1 MKNRILERDFYLQP
15 VVDVARALIGKS
27 LVHRIGDEAVA
38 GIILETE
45 AYDGEQDQACHAR
58 SGKTKRN
65 AVMYGPA
72 GHAYIYFTYGM
83 HWLLNCVT
91 GSEGYPAAV
100 LIRCIHPT
108 RGLEMIAQN
117 RMDITPALWCDGPA
131 KLTRALAIDGT
142 LNGCDLCQ
150 KTGVLR
156 IEEGITIPE
165 ELIQA
170 APRIGI
176 GYASEPWKSKPW
188 RFTAQV
194 LPSRIDELIE

>member
-1 MKNRILERDFYLQP
+1 MSRSILPRDFYERP
-15 VVDVARALIGKS
+15 VVEVARALIGKL
-27 LVHRIGDEAVA
+27 LVRQIGNESVS

-91 GSEGYPAAV
+91 GCENYPAAV
-100 LIRCIHPT
+100 LIRSLHPT
-108 RGLEMIAQN
+108 TGLERMAKN
-117 RMDITPALWCDGPA
+117 RKGIEQKSWCNGPA
-131 KLTRALAIDGT
+131 KLTKALCLDGT

-150 KTGVLR
+150 KNSTLW
-156 IEEGITIPE
+156 ITEGITIPDE
-165 ELIQA
+165 FIQA
-170 APRIGI
+170 VPRVGI
-176 GYASEPWKSKPW
+176 GYAGEPWISKPW
-188 RFTAQV
+188 RFLVRMEA
-194 LPSRIDELIE
+194 SKIDALTQ

>member
-1 MKNRILERDFYLQP
+1 MKSPIRERDFYLQP

-27 LVHRIGDEAVA
+27 LVHQIGDQAVA

-100 LIRCIHPT
+100 LIRSIHPT

-156 IEEGITIPE
+156 VEEGITIPE

-188 RFTAQV
+188 RFTAQM
-194 LPSRIDELIE
+194 LPSRIDELIK

>member
-1 MKNRILERDFYLQP
+1 MSRILKRDFYVRP
-15 VVDVARALIGKS
+15 VVEVAHALIGKQ
-27 LVHRIGDEAVA
+27 LVHQINGQPVA

-45 AYDGEQDQACHAR
+45 AYDGEQDLACHAH

-91 GSEGYPAAV
+91 GCENYPAAV
-100 LIRCIHPT
+100 LIRSLHPT
-108 RGLEMIAQN
+108 TGLESMAQN
-117 RMDITPALWCDGPA
+117 REGIEQKSWCNGPA
-131 KLTRALAIDGT
+131 KLTKALSLDGT

-150 KTGVLR
+150 KNSTLW
-156 IEEGITIPE
+156 IAEGITIPDE
-165 ELIQA
+165 FIQA

-176 GYASEPWKSKPW
+176 GYAGEPWKSKPW
-188 RFTAQV
+188 RFTMQMP
-194 LPSRIDELIE
+194 PSKIDELIK